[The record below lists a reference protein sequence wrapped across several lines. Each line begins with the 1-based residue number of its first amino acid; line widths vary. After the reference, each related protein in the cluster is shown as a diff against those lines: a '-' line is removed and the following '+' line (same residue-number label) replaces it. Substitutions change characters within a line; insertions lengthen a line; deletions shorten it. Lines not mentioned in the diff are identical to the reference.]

1 MKRLLR
7 KDNRIARLVALWL
20 VFIMALTPLYKHSGF
35 KNATKAA
42 SGTAQFTLSV
52 GLADYVTKDAD
63 DNTVTVT
70 GTGDAAVASVTG
82 DSTVYSM
89 KYWNCG
95 YSAVTIK
102 GSVSGSL
109 VYGDNTA
116 VEYDTVA
123 KVYTSGTP
131 DTTLTDLTGTVA
143 LSDATAMNN
152 NDIYAIYVKV
162 KEFNYDN
169 GATTVVATNNQYH
182 LLAAYKL
189 EASYESEEVQ
199 WINESG
205 TSVSGLVQKAALP
218 KQGVVEGK
226 NKYLGT
232 YTYSYAKRITGETNI
247 ANYTGDYTPISV
259 TPGTLVQSIVRDT
272 GSAESKGDG
281 NYIGFIKY
289 VDDLDNGN
297 VKKAYIEFDNTAPK
311 FLNDNGYITLE
322 RNYAPWGET
331 EDLSSTAYIDIAN
344 GKNYNLSFKTTET
357 NAKDLD
363 LIFYEEGVEKYKT
376 TISAHSYAVTNQMY
390 AKSNLIPSETDL
402 PRDKVYD
409 VKVAL
414 VDQAGNNGG
423 EQYLM
428 TICPVD
434 KTFEIVPD
442 SIKYYEVD
450 SEGNETEITNIKG
463 LTNKQQ
469 RVKFTV
475 KSGDKLGEAKI
486 YGVGFDGQNITL
498 DSENLANE
506 PMTNG
511 LYKVDVTLNLPENA
525 SVETTLNAIK
535 LYVTEDGTNSPDT
548 YLTDLAGNYKLDLTK
563 PSIETVGFFEKEQDK
578 DGNNLQNWVQ
588 LSEGNGYSDNAYK
601 IDYDLNRDFRYVFQ
615 ISDANGIEKVEGYL
629 TSDYSDT
636 PVALTHDAANGEQYY
651 YMQYSTNQVKTHI
664 QNNGAL
670 KLYIKAY
677 DNAGNVQ
684 ELGVTPTIIE
694 KNNDIT
700 IDSVYLQ
707 YEDGEPIDFNEV
719 KNINKAHDVVV
730 TASSGEY
737 ITEVILQ
744 YKLNG
749 VEDDF
754 KLPVAQDDQTID
766 PDTKRKV
773 AIAKIPLPEDD
784 SIDTAELTEMKL
796 IVHDTRTDVTTGEP
810 KAEGVLY
817 DLLYDSTKPTITV
830 TQADGTSFVEDNA
843 WIKLENETE
852 GYVVD
857 AVVTPGPG
865 AYESKITSAYYK
877 TENSVNNKEDN
888 GALDYEHTTGQ
899 ANGAH
904 MQVAMFE
911 SLTAKG
917 TLVTFQATDKAGN
930 RLESGEPALPG
941 FVIKKRIDGT
951 APSVRDMKVNGNE
964 NNYTP
969 LGNAVN
975 VSATVADSLS
985 LEKVYIRIENLDTGV
1000 VYKPD
1005 QDITYGANDALNE
1018 YASEVTKDVS
1028 YQTTLPDGTYKAT
1041 VQVIDKAGWESSV
1054 ESRYFVVDG
1063 TAPELTAVISAGTKG
1078 NTNYHY
1084 RSDVTVSFTCK
1095 EEHVPTITVK
1105 DNGEVVPSSQ
1115 MTWTTNAETGLKE
1128 GTYVVKTDGQ
1138 HTVTIEASDATGNVA
1153 TSKSVEFIRDT
1164 QPPTVTPYMNGLL
1177 YSNTGATRVNTNNTT
1192 VQFAESESVY
1202 EFYYSVTKTVPDE
1215 TPIVGAYNTTS
1226 FREFIYSEEATYKVQ
1241 VYAIDY
1247 AGNVGEVSTIDF
1259 RIDKTAPNISIGGVA
1274 AGGTSSTAVN
1284 LSLNMNELY
1293 WNDASGTVEIYMKQ
1307 GEGFGEEL
1315 IEQINYTPTG
1325 RNSVITRNLS
1335 ESGIYRVEFNAQ
1347 DSAGHTSTASS
1358 TFTIDTEV
1366 PVVTLEGVSNY
1377 DVTDQD
1383 VTISSTITEKF
1394 YASKRVII
1402 SGTVTDETG
1411 KVTPITIDDYSPTAN
1426 PTVINKTFS
1435 DDGIYD
1441 LTISCVDVA
1450 GNSDSK
1456 SVHFIID
1463 KSEPVIGDLSDL
1475 DGKILTSF
1483 SWDKD
1488 LDDLVSD
1495 LTVCDVH
1502 MYLNGQEY
1510 DGEEAVEDGSYVLL
1524 ITAEDELG
1532 HKVEKTAEFVLDTK
1546 APVFIVTGVED
1557 KDKKI
1562 EPYNITVS
1570 LQLEEDSLTKVTLND
1585 KVITITNN
1593 TATIN
1598 VTEIGEYTLYMEAVD
1613 EAGNVSS
1620 AEYKFELMSEEEFNF
1635 RIIIGIVAALLVL
1648 TLLIIILKKRKN
1660 KDK

>member
-35 KNATKAA
+35 KNPTKAA
-42 SGTAQFTLSV
+42 SQLVVNSGITKTV
-52 GLADYVTKDAD
+52 YNGYVTIDEGISID
-63 DNTVTVT
+63 DNTFTFSAGANAVTVIPDDINIASFASSIEFYFDL
-70 GTGDAAVASVTG
+70 DAPIYVGNVTEPSYIVKDVDVCYVVADTDPGESIESAYLGISDSNTIDVSSNKDIYVYLKSVTVSDTEGTFEQTYTTNDYAKIAKVKVTTLNEGAFSGAGWVNGEATVNTYASSATISLGFECIDNVKYIATNNSNLPSDSQWAAASTTPVTVSENEKSFYGYIGVFDG
-82 DSTVYSM
+82 DTNVTAPGYVYKIDSIKIDNVAPAINNFQGAKIYSTDGRTQYANIGPQVTGAFTATYSDVVYIDS
-89 KYWNCG
+89 N
-95 YSAVTIK
+95 V
-102 GSVSGSL
+102 GSVMFCTYVKENNLADGSIELGLYESGS
-109 VYGDNTA
+109 
-116 VEYDTVA
+116 DTPSKKYYSSSFDA
-123 KVYTSGTP
+123 MGTDGGYYT
-131 DTTLTDLTGTVA
+131 
-143 LSDATAMNN
+143 
-152 NDIYAIYVKV
+152 
-162 KEFNYDN
+162 
-169 GATTVVATNNQYH
+169 TTVV
-182 LLAAYKL
+182 L
-189 EASYESEEVQ
+189 SELTENTVYQ
-199 WINESG
+199 VKAKVKDKAGNESDILYA
-205 TSVSGLVQKAALP
+205 TILP
-218 KQGVVEGK
+218 
-226 NKYLGT
+226 
-232 YTYSYAKRITGETNI
+232 I
-247 ANYTGDYTPISV
+247 
-259 TPGTLVQSIVRDT
+259 
-272 GSAESKGDG
+272 
-281 NYIGFIKY
+281 
-289 VDDLDNGN
+289 
-297 VKKAYIEFDNTAPK
+297 
-311 FLNDNGYITLE
+311 
-322 RNYAPWGET
+322 
-331 EDLSSTAYIDIAN
+331 
-344 GKNYNLSFKTTET
+344 
-357 NAKDLD
+357 
-363 LIFYEEGVEKYKT
+363 
-376 TISAHSYAVTNQMY
+376 
-390 AKSNLIPSETDL
+390 
-402 PRDKVYD
+402 
-409 VKVAL
+409 
-414 VDQAGNNGG
+414 
-423 EQYLM
+423 
-428 TICPVD
+428 D
-434 KTFEIVPD
+434 KTFKVENV
-442 SIKYYEVD
+442 KYYEVD
-450 SEGNETEITNIKG
+450 GEGNETEIPSIKG

-475 KSGDKLGEAKI
+475 TSGDKLGRAEV
-486 YGVGFDGQNITL
+486 YGVNLDSSNRTL
-498 DSENLANE
+498 DNVDLTGVA
-506 PMTNG
+506 MYNG
-511 LYKVDVTLNLPENA
+511 LYKVDVTLDVPKDK

-535 LYVTEDGTNSPDT
+535 LYVAEDGTNSPDSKT
-548 YLTDLAGNYKLDLTK
+548 IDLAGSYKLDLTK
-563 PSIETVGFFEKEQDK
+563 PSVEPVGFFEKESWK

-588 LSEGNGYSDNAYK
+588 LSEGNGYSDHAYK

-629 TSDYSDT
+629 TPDYSDT
-636 PVALTHDAANGEQYY
+636 PVALTHDTVNGEQYY
-651 YMQYSTNQVKTHI
+651 YMQYSTSQVKTHI
-664 QNNGAL
+664 QNNGPL

-684 ELGVTPTIIE
+684 EFGVTPTIIE
-694 KNNDIT
+694 RNNNIT
-700 IDSVYLQ
+700 IDSVHLQ
-707 YEDGEPIDFNEV
+707 YEDGELVNFNSTQS
-719 KNINKAHDVVV
+719 INKAHYVVIK
-730 TASSGEY
+730 ASSGEY

-749 VEDDF
+749 VDKEIVC
-754 KLPVAQDDQTID
+754 PVAQADQNIETD
-766 PDTKRKV
+766 SKRKV
-773 AIAKIPLPEDD
+773 AIAKITLPEDET
-784 SIDTAELTEMKL
+784 IDTAKLTEMKL
-796 IVHDTRTDVTTGEP
+796 IVHDTGTDAGTGLP
-810 KAEGVLY
+810 NAQGVLY

-830 TQADGTSFVEDNA
+830 TQPDGTTFVEDNA
-843 WIKLENETE
+843 WIKLENETV

-857 AVVTPGPG
+857 AVVTPGVG
-865 AYESKITSAYYK
+865 AYETKITSANYK
-877 TENSVNNKEDN
+877 IENSVKNKETN
-888 GALDYEHTTGQ
+888 GALDYEHTVGEE
-899 ANGAH
+899 ANGAY

-911 SLTAKG
+911 SLTAEG
-917 TLVTFQATDKAGN
+917 TKVTFNAVDQAGN
-930 RLESGEPALPG
+930 PLESGNPATPG

-951 APSVRDMKVNGNE
+951 APSVRNMKVNGNE

-969 LGNAVN
+969 LGSTVN
-975 VSATVADSLS
+975 VTATAVDRLS
-985 LEKVYIRIENLDTGV
+985 LDKVYIRVENLDTGV
-1000 VYKPD
+1000 IYKPE
-1005 QDITYGANDALNE
+1005 QDFTYGANDALNE
-1018 YASEVTKDVS
+1018 YSTEVTRDVS
-1028 YQTTLPDGTYKAT
+1028 YQVTLPDGTYKAT
-1041 VQVIDKAGWESSV
+1041 VQVVDKAGWESTV

-1063 TAPELTAVISAGTKG
+1063 TAPELTAAISTGTKG

-1241 VYAIDY
+1241 VYAVDM

-1293 WNDASGTVEIYMKQ
+1293 WSDASGTVEIYMKQ